1 MASGHREY
9 SARTDVDRW
18 RRSLEGLFERAD
30 ALDQG
35 SAVAGDLN
43 RYLCVRVA
51 GYLEQSLI
59 SIGRSSIERLS
70 GGVAEAFALS
80 WLERSPN
87 PSASEVARFVGR
99 FSNRWREEFEE
110 FMQADGRGQRLNAL
124 IGIRNDVA
132 HGKNQGVSARQ
143 VRDYLDVGQDVVDWL
158 LDRLEPKAG
167 MAPASAPS

>member
-1 MASGHREY
+1 MPRTRQY
-9 SARTDVDRW
+9 SARTDIERW
-18 RRSLEGLFERAD
+18 RRSLDEVFKRAE

-51 GYLEQSLI
+51 GYVEQSLTAM
-59 SIGRSSIERLS
+59 GRSAVENMA

-87 PSASEVARFVGR
+87 PSAAEVSRFVGR
-99 FSNRWREEFEE
+99 FSVKWRAEFDE
-110 FMQADGRGQRLNAL
+110 FMKADGRGQRLNAL

-143 VRDYLDVGQDVVDWL
+143 VRDYLDVGEGVVVWL
-158 LDRLEPKAG
+158 LDRLEPKVG
-167 MAPASAPS
+167 LSPASPPR